1 MTHRR
6 NTKQI
11 LIITGEAS
19 GDQHG
24 ANLALALKALDPDV
38 EICGVGGAR
47 MKAAGVRL
55 VEGIGRLDVIGM
67 VGVTALRAV
76 VQRVLSIRRLLRA
89 ERWDAVVLI
98 DHPGL
103 NVHFARM
110 AKQAGHRVVYYIAPQ
125 LWAWRPGRMRAIRR
139 WVDHVCV
146 ILPFEEELYRRGGV
160 PCTFVGHPLLDDMA
174 GSYDRDQVR
183 AAYGLPRDAT
193 VVGLLPGS
201 RMGEVRALLPLM
213 LDAVRV
219 LGHQGMRLILAVAD
233 TVDRDEIKRI
243 CEGAGAD
250 VRLVAGDASG
260 VMAASDMLVVASG
273 TATLQAAIV
282 GTPMVI
288 VYKVPWISYGLA
300 RLFVRVRSIGLAN
313 LIAGR
318 PFIPELIQTEATPAN
333 LAAEAR
339 RILDDVTYRDA
350 MQAEMGRVRSLLG
363 GPGASRR
370 AAAVVLGQLS
380 HREAGA

>member
-1 MTHRR
+1 MGR

-213 LDAVRV
+213 LDAARV
-219 LGHQGMRLILAVAD
+219 LGHQGMRLILAIAD

>member
-1 MTHRR
+1 
-6 NTKQI
+6 
-11 LIITGEAS
+11 
-19 GDQHG
+19 
-24 ANLALALKALDPDV
+24 
-38 EICGVGGAR
+38 

-174 GSYDRDQVR
+174 GSYDRDKVR

-213 LDAVRV
+213 LDAARV